1 MSVPP
6 LNCLVRHTNMRP
18 LSKPVIAV
26 LPSLLLAL
34 ATAFSSTVQATPLD
48 ELRTA
53 PVSMVEFGSFKL
65 EVALTG
71 IKDWPFPIEGASVSY
86 KIDPDQVEIVVAV
99 RKVLAESFRTACA
112 RTVGRVR
119 EFLYVDAN
127 GVAPMGRSHLSSY
140 FRGPWRGNALEAA
153 SRTLDASTLIRVNV
167 IGLGSCQAALIKVPI
182 TFEATSPR

>member
-1 MSVPP
+1 MNNP
-6 LNCLVRHTNMRP
+6 TA
-18 LSKPVIAV
+18 I
-26 LPSLLLAL
+26 LLLAL
-34 ATAFSSTVQATPLD
+34 AATFGNTVRATPLD

-86 KIDPDQVEIVVAV
+86 KVDPDQIEIVVAV
-99 RKVLAESFRTACA
+99 RKVSAESFRTACS

-127 GVAPMGRSHLSSY
+127 GLAPMGRSFLSSY
-140 FRGPWRGNALEAA
+140 FHGPWRANAREAA
-153 SRTLDASTLIRVNV
+153 LRAVDASTLIRVNV
-167 IGLGSCQAALIKVPI
+167 VAGGSCQAALIKAPV
-182 TFEATSPR
+182 TFETTAPR